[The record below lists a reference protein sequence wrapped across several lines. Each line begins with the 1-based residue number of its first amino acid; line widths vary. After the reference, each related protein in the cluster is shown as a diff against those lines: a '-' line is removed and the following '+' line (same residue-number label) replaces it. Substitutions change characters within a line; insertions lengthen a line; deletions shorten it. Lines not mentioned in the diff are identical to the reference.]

1 MEKLIQHIHNKN
13 VIEKLVMSYLMLKF
27 VNIKWYIYPIFLFAP
42 ASTLTPRKETIK
54 IWQEHCWQSRN
65 ILKNCKENLTNTY
78 ESRADGTQLCKI
90 RCTSF
95 DEPTYHVEKQE
106 ASAGQYSDWSVQ

>member
-1 MEKLIQHIHNKN
+1 MIYLLNFLACLREHFNPSQTNHKN
-13 VIEKLVMSYLMLKF
+13 
-27 VNIKWYIYPIFLFAP
+27 FAE
-42 ASTLTPRKETIK
+42 TLLTIT
-54 IWQEHCWQSRN
+54 QYS
-65 ILKNCKENLTNTY
+65 KNCKENLTNTY
-78 ESRADGTQLCKI
+78 ESRADGIRLCKI